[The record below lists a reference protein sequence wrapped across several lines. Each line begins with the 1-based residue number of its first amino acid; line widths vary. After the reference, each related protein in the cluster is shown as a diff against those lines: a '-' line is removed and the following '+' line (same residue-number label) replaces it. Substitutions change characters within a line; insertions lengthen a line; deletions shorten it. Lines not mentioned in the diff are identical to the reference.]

1 MCSLIGNFPIHYC
14 LFAHSIPWREGS
26 TPCNSLYREAPSKR
40 GTFFRRQ
47 VYERIGI
54 SLVRVYKINGRKIII
69 KKWHNYYVI
78 LVVKRQKS
86 ANRYILW
93 LSAKKLRKL
102 SGFVVY
108 LYFEDCEFTAVKKD
122 GKFWAKYVKGV
133 QFANRGYM
141 NRASDISHG
150 RRPAKFRYFR
160 EIQVFPRNPAK
171 FPQKCEIP
179 RNPPEKFPNT
189 CRQNIFNT
197 YLGY

>member
-1 MCSLIGNFPIHYC
+1 MCTLIGKFPIHYC

-108 LYFEDCEFTAVKKD
+108 LYFEDCELIQQLKRMESFELSM
-122 GKFWAKYVKGV
+122 WKGY
-133 QFANRGYM
+133 NLPIEGIWRG
-141 NRASDISHG
+141 
-150 RRPAKFRYFR
+150 FLFC
-160 EIQVFPRNPAK
+160 
-171 FPQKCEIP
+171 QKWYI
-179 RNPPEKFPNT
+179 
-189 CRQNIFNT
+189 I
-197 YLGY
+197 G